1 MTTISLT
8 IAQASDN
15 VFGYTDALD
24 AENLKS

>member
-15 VFGYTDALD
+15 VFGYIDALD
-24 AENLKS
+24 AENVKR